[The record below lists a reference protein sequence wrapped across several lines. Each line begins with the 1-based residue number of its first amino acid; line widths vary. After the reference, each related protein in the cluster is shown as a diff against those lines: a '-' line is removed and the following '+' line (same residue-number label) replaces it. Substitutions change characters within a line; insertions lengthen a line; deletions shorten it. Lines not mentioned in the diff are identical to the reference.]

1 MRITAEDAFTVSEL
15 ALRSRE
21 AADTRS
27 TIIVRSGS

>member
-1 MRITAEDAFTVSEL
+1 MRITAEEAFAVSEL

-27 TIIVRSGS
+27 TVTLR